1 MIQPRVARARQSLE
15 AALQS
20 GAVQM
25 VGVTKFV
32 DADPRPAPVEA
43 DPRAIP
49 EGGGDACVPLTPIR
63 LAVPFETQEAG
74 R

>member
-1 MIQPRVARARQSLE
+1 VARARQSLE
-15 AALQS
+15 AALTS
-20 GAVQM
+20 GAAQM

-32 DADPRPAPVEA
+32 DAEPRPAPVAAEPPVA
-43 DPRAIP
+43 P

-63 LAVPFETQEAG
+63 LAAPFEAQEAG